1 MPADR
6 IPDPT
11 LMARLQLSV
20 KGVDWAAS
28 RISAWQHMPFD
39 GGWSA
44 HQHLVHLLRVET
56 LNYHAR
62 IQRILEEDSPVL
74 AAWDG
79 EAALAQ
85 DYPSDDIA
93 VVADQFMAARLQTY
107 EIFKS
112 LSTEQWQRKAT
123 WPDGRV
129 VDMAWVAEK
138 VLWHALDHFATLLDI
153 HQEFEPIQAT

>member
-1 MPADR
+1 
-6 IPDPT
+6 
-11 LMARLQLSV
+11 MARLQLSV

-28 RISAWQHMPFD
+28 RISAWQHEPFE

-56 LNYHAR
+56 TNYHER
-62 IQRILEEDSPVL
+62 IRRILEEDTPTL
-74 AAWDG
+74 EAWDG
-79 EAALAQ
+79 DAALAVN
-85 DYPSDDIA
+85 YPADDIA
-93 VVADQFMAARLQTY
+93 VIAEQFMAARLQTFDT
-107 EIFKS
+107 FKA
-112 LSTEQWQRKAT
+112 LTTEQWQRKAT